1 MDQLVPATSFIGR
14 RSELAH
20 LRPVLASARLLTLV
34 GPAGTGKTRLAL
46 ELARRAARPTE
57 VVAIADL
64 AALTDGAQLDV
75 AVAAAFGLAARD
87 RDVRGQLIDWL
98 RDRAALLVLDNC
110 EHLLRASADLAA
122 ASLAACPRLRI
133 LATSRQALGIT
144 GETTWAVP
152 PLALPDESSSTP
164 DSWERSDAVRLFAE
178 RARLVAPTFTITEA
192 NAAAVIG
199 ICRSLDGLPLAIEL
213 ATSRMRNLAFAD
225 LRRGL
230 VEQLRLL
237 APPTAAPGV
246 GAPDGVGAPRGR
258 HDTMRAAIEWSQSLL
273 DERERRVFRRLA
285 VFSGG
290 FDSHGAEAV
299 CADEKVP
306 VSEVLPIVSA
316 LVDSSLAQ
324 LTGSGAVQRY
334 SLLEVIRQYAR
345 ERLTEAGELDHVEEL
360 RAMYIATLFETFGP
374 HRQEQREEALTRIFA
389 EHANVR
395 GAMDWLLDHDVPTA
409 RRILAK
415 AWLAYVFLRPGIDP
429 SEIEGWLVRA
439 LDTTA
444 EPDELRA
451 RMLIALAQRR
461 FAHGDR
467 QGSESAGL
475 EALRVAIARSDDH
488 AIGGAHHRLAIS
500 RIASGDV
507 EGALEHFA
515 EAIAHYR
522 TTVLPACAF
531 ALAHRGQ
538 TRSSSGDLAGARMD
552 FAEALS
558 ICDAH
563 PHLPRLRAVV
573 RTMQGEHLVRED
585 ARAAARDAFAETL
598 RTYLRFGAEVPV
610 ARALFG
616 LAQVAAG
623 DGQAERAIRLAGG
636 ALEART
642 RTGDTWPPP
651 REGSA
656 LALAEQRAGARAE
669 DLRAEGRRW
678 SMGEAVSF
686 ALGDRE
692 ASAGDLSRREREVA
706 GLVAQGLTSRRISE
720 RLRIT
725 ERTAETHVEHI
736 LVKLGLRSR
745 AEISRWATEHG
756 IVTNIAPD

>member
-1 MDQLVPATSFIGR
+1 MDPLVPATSFIGR

-20 LRPVLASARLLTLV
+20 LRPVLAGARLLTLV
-34 GPAGTGKTRLAL
+34 GPGGTGKTRLAL
-46 ELARRAARPTE
+46 ELARHGARPTE

-64 AALTDGAQLDV
+64 GALTDGAQLDV
-75 AVAAAFGLAARD
+75 AVAATFSLAARD

-110 EHLLRASADLAA
+110 EHLLLASADLAA
-122 ASLAACPRLRI
+122 ALMAACPRLRI
-133 LATSRQALGIT
+133 LATSRQALAIT
-144 GETTWAVP
+144 GETAWAVP
-152 PLALPDESSSTP
+152 PLALPDESSSTREG
-164 DSWERSDAVRLFAE
+164 WERSDAVRLFAE
-178 RARLVAPTFTITEA
+178 RARLVAPTFTVTDA
-192 NAAAVIG
+192 NAAAVIAT
-199 ICRSLDGLPLAIEL
+199 CRALDGLPLAIEL

-237 APPTAAPGV
+237 APPTAPAV
-246 GAPDGVGAPRGR
+246 GAPSGR
-258 HDTMRAAIEWSQSLL
+258 HDTMRAAIEWSHGLL
-273 DERERRVFRRLA
+273 NERERRVFRRLA
-285 VFSGG
+285 IFSGG
-290 FDSHGAEAV
+290 FDSDAAEAV
-299 CADEKVP
+299 CADEEIP
-306 VSEVLPIVSA
+306 ASEVLPIVSA

-324 LTGSGAVQRY
+324 LSGSGASQRY

-345 ERLTEAGELDHVEEL
+345 ERLTEAGELDHVEER
-360 RAMYIATLFETFGP
+360 RAMYLATLFELFGP
-374 HRQEQREEALTRIFA
+374 HRQEQREEVLTHILA

-395 GAMDWLLDHDVPTA
+395 GAMEWLLEHNMPTA

-439 LDTTA
+439 IDATA

-467 QGSESAGL
+467 QGSEAAAL
-475 EALRVAIARSDDH
+475 EALRVAVAMADDH

-500 RIASGDV
+500 RIATGDV
-507 EGALEHFA
+507 QGSLEHFS

-522 TTVLPACAF
+522 KTNLAGCAF

-538 TRSSSGDLAGARMD
+538 TRSSSGDLAGARTD
-552 FAEALS
+552 FAEALA

-563 PHLPRLRAVV
+563 PHLPRVRAVV

-616 LAQVAAG
+616 FAQVAAG
-623 DGQAERAIRLAGG
+623 EGQIERAIRLAGA

-686 ALGDRE
+686 ALGDRKK
-692 ASAGDLSRREREVA
+692 SAGDLSRREREVA
-706 GLVAQGLTSRRISE
+706 GLVAQGLTSRTISE